1 MREQVPFRD
10 PHAGPG
16 SMSTMSAQESPLW
29 GRASSISAA
38 AQPPYVV
45 PSHTLFDSTSIGI
58 ATFLGSPVAGAW
70 LMALNYHR
78 LGKRNQALA
87 AFAGG
92 MAVTGLGIGL
102 GYLIPATYSSAIAI
116 GLVAIMKNVSKALQ
130 DAAVEQH
137 MREGGQPGS
146 RLIAAGTGLASLLVL
161 GGIIFA
167 LLQVGLGSKV
177 VVGSKDQIYYSGS
190 ATKDDAKHLGEELK
204 TSGFFADRGAS
215 VLLSKGKDGTAV
227 TFLTEDG
234 VWDRPDMV
242 VAFEEVG
249 REIAPAVG
257 GFPVKVRLANTERQT
272 MKELAVGKAATGT
285 KDDLYYFGSATESDA
300 RALVQL
306 LKSAGFFQDQG
317 ATVMFSK
324 NDDGTAISYVVAEG
338 SWDRPISVA
347 AFEAL
352 TRAVASSVG
361 GFPLKLR
368 LLSSRLEEKKVV
380 AIN

>member
-1 MREQVPFRD
+1 
-10 PHAGPG
+10 
-16 SMSTMSAQESPLW
+16 
-29 GRASSISAA
+29 
-38 AQPPYVV
+38 
-45 PSHTLFDSTSIGI
+45 
-58 ATFLGSPVAGAW
+58 
-70 LMALNYHR
+70 
-78 LGKRNQALA
+78 
-87 AFAGG
+87 
-92 MAVTGLGIGL
+92 
-102 GYLIPATYSSAIAI
+102 
-116 GLVAIMKNVSKALQ
+116 
-130 DAAVEQH
+130 
-137 MREGGQPGS
+137 
-146 RLIAAGTGLASLLVL
+146 
-161 GGIIFA
+161 
-167 LLQVGLGSKV
+167 
-177 VVGSKDQIYYSGS
+177 
-190 ATKDDAKHLGEELK
+190 
-204 TSGFFADRGAS
+204 
-215 VLLSKGKDGTAV
+215 
-227 TFLTEDG
+227 
-234 VWDRPDMV
+234 MV

-338 SWDRPISVA
+338 AWDRPNSVA
-347 AFEAL
+347 PFEAL

-368 LLSSRLEEKKVV
+368 LLNSRLEEKKVV